1 MKKNKKVEGSFAIAL
16 SAGRNII
23 QAFGLLWAYV
33 PICDE
38 IPTLAAHGLE
48 EQRNFEE
55 LLIESVA
62 RVHFP

>member
-1 MKKNKKVEGSFAIAL
+1 MEKNEKAEGSFAIAL

-33 PICDE
+33 PIRDE
-38 IPTLAAHGLE
+38 IPTLAARGLE

-55 LLIESVA
+55 LLKESIG
-62 RVHFP
+62 RVHFS